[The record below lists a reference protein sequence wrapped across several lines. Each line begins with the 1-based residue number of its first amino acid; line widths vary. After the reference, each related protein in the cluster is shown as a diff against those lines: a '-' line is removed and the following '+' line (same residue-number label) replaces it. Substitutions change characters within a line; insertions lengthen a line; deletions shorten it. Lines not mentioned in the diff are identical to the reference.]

1 MLCQDSVGNPIW
13 HLDRERALFAGPL
26 GHNASHRHSVAV
38 YLAGLY
44 GGFALRMGGSE
55 WLDCRTA
62 VIPAGLDYEFDMRG
76 EPLAVLYLEPGSAHA
91 EQLAS
96 LMRNRRE
103 VGGGLVGSAGEIA
116 LLRDVYEDRDSAAWI
131 GHALDDLIGFA
142 RREPCGIDP
151 RILRVV
157 DALHES
163 YADIR
168 RVISAAE
175 SIGLSASRFQHV
187 FTQQVGVPFRRYRA
201 WCRMRTAIREVVRGS
216 NLTAASHAAG
226 FADQAHFSRQF
237 RHTGAP
243 ATPSLAKVRAMAA
256 P

>member
-1 MLCQDSVGNPIW
+1 MSGNSVGNPIW

-62 VIPAGLDYEFDMRG
+62 VIRRDSITSSTCVESRSPCSISN
-76 EPLAVLYLEPGSAHA
+76 PVLRTLNSWRLSCAIDV
-91 EQLAS
+91 
-96 LMRNRRE
+96 R

-237 RHTGAP
+237 RHTFGAP